1 MIWQDLVRTALIGT
15 DKATPSVSTLE
26 ELQKLGIQSEEV
38 TEAVLEGA
46 GVLAILRKGAFPLPY
61 FEGDKWTVS
70 ENEENPVCSSKSAQ
84 HLKEILRGSYR
95 TAFPEF
101 LFHVEKNKKVL
112 PPEHLPEIFHLF
124 RGDRQLQPV
133 ISAVMGHRGTWLCQ
147 INSDWAHFSN
157 KNPLPDVYFSQLGS
171 QDTLSNAQSI
181 VELLKSYSFMWSDD
195 RKLNLELK
203 NFAFHADVDLIDI
216 LEALFE
222 KNLPSQWLN
231 KVHEIFI
238 IMRFR
243 KKMIVEL

>member
-26 ELQKLGIQSEEV
+26 ELQKLGIPSDEV
-38 TEAVLEGA
+38 SEAVLEGA
-46 GVLAILRKGAFPLPY
+46 GVLAILRKGAFPLPS
-61 FEGDKWTVS
+61 FECEKWTIS
-70 ENEENPVCSSKSAQ
+70 EDEENPVCSSKSAQ
-84 HLKEILRGSYR
+84 HLKEILRGAYR

-101 LFHVEKNKKVL
+101 LFHVKKNKKIL
-112 PPEHLPEIFHLF
+112 PPEYLPEIFHLF

-133 ISAVMGHRGTWLCQ
+133 VSAVMGNRGTWLCQ

-157 KNPLPDVYFSQLGS
+157 KILPLDVYFTPLSTK
-171 QDTLSNAQSI
+171 DTLSNAQSI
-181 VELLKSYSFMWSDD
+181 IELLKSYSFMWSDD

-203 NFAFHADVDLIDI
+203 NFAFHADIDLVEN

-231 KVHEIFI
+231 KVHEILI
-238 IMRFR
+238 IMHFR
-243 KKMIVEL
+243 KKMTDEL